1 MATSPTVVFQALA
14 GGQQPPSAV
23 VDALKQQAGFQR
35 AFFGVKMEDPDTG
48 ILATEWSNLE
58 AARSYSASQTAATL
72 AAKEILGFVAAGEES
87 KDVLAVVSAPCT
99 EIFTAFGAEEGFVA
113 NVGRFV
119 AAVDANQP
127 EGYKGGSFAESVDLS
142 LESTTQQDKVVRML
156 IGWTSREAH
165 IEAKAKPGAIQDN
178 IELLRVLRKSVDLF
192 HVEFKQL

>member
-1 MATSPTVVFQALA
+1 MQHA
-14 GGQQPPSAV
+14 
-23 VDALKQQAGFQR
+23 
-35 AFFGVKMEDPDTG
+35 
-48 ILATEWSNLE
+48 EWSNLE

-165 IEAKAKPGAIQDN
+165 IEAKAKPGGELCQCLQLSSTIQD
-178 IELLRVLRKSVDLF
+178 
-192 HVEFKQL
+192 